1 MANANARQQQLQT
14 TTTSATTTITTTTT
28 ATTTT
33 YTKCAAAAIV
43 FMQQLFASN
52 SLTANCGLERALIPR
67 AVCLYRWSSVVGKKQ
82 KQTITI
88 YYSNGKAFNCML
100 RLITSLF
107 AHQWIWLVNVCKP
120 ITLQSSWYVAR
131 EYYVKVERNVQV
143 ISTQLQ
149 GNIHELEYHNV
160 TAVVMKRK

>member
-28 ATTTT
+28 ATTAKATT
-33 YTKCAAAAIV
+33 TTTKCAAAAIV

-107 AHQWIWLVNVCKP
+107 AHQ
-120 ITLQSSWYVAR
+120 
-131 EYYVKVERNVQV
+131 
-143 ISTQLQ
+143 
-149 GNIHELEYHNV
+149 
-160 TAVVMKRK
+160 

>member
-1 MANANARQQQLQT
+1 MANVNARQQQLQT

-88 YYSNGKAFNCML
+88 YYRNGKAFNCML

-120 ITLQSSWYVAR
+120 ITLQSSWCVAR
-131 EYYVKVERNVQV
+131 EYYVKEERNVQV

-149 GNIHELEYHNV
+149 GNIHEYHNV
-160 TAVVMKRK
+160 TATVMKRK

>member
-1 MANANARQQQLQT
+1 MANVNARQQQLQT

-107 AHQWIWLVNVCKP
+107 AHQ
-120 ITLQSSWYVAR
+120 
-131 EYYVKVERNVQV
+131 
-143 ISTQLQ
+143 
-149 GNIHELEYHNV
+149 
-160 TAVVMKRK
+160 